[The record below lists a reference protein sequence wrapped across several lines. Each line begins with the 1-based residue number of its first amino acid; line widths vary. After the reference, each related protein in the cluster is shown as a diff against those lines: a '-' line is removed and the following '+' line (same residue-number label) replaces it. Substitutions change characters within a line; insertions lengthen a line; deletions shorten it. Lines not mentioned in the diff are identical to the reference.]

1 MNKKYETTK
10 KPEVYVM
17 KSKEFILL
25 NMRKEIK
32 LKNPKQTSFG
42 MTTGINVVE

>member
-17 KSKEFILL
+17 KSKKFISI
-25 NMRKEIK
+25 NMSKEIK
-32 LKNPKQTSFG
+32 LKKS
-42 MTTGINVVE
+42 